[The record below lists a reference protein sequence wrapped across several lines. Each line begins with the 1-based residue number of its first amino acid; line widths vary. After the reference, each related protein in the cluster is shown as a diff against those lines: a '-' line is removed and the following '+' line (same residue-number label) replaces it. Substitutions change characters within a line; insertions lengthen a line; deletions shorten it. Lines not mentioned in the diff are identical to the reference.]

1 MFNFD
6 VKWLFFVKIRLRV
19 ILEKRIMITL
29 NILNLEPAD

>member
-6 VKWLFFVKIRLRV
+6 VKLLFFVKIRLHV